1 MRSWFTLLRNSGCGA
16 VILVVASAGA
26 SARAEGLTVYAV
38 DTGMVESLAG
48 MRDFEEATPAVRP
61 AVISMSIP
69 IARPRQSA
77 GTSSLRSAM
86 PVPMSVSPTGEVF
99 SNSKAVVPL
108 LVGDLEP
115 TIVRVSR
122 PMAGHSVGARPSL
135 PWLKSSASR

>member
-1 MRSWFTLLRNSGCGA
+1 MRLCLSLLRHLGHCGA
-16 VILVVASAGA
+16 ATLIAAAVGPA
-26 SARAEGLTVYAV
+26 ARAEGLAVYAV

-48 MRDFEEATPAVRP
+48 IRDFEEATQSVRP
-61 AVISMSIP
+61 AVMSIP
-69 IARPRQSA
+69 IARPRQPAAS
-77 GTSSLRSAM
+77 SSLRPAVPTA
-86 PVPMSVSPTGEVF
+86 PVLAAPTSEVF

-122 PMAGHSVGARPSL
+122 PMAGRSVGARPSL